1 MTGSTGGSRGYFV
14 ESQRPLHALLIVG
27 AMVFLYEIGAR
38 TLAAG
43 EVEWRIVAFT
53 LIEWAYE
60 RLGATGR
67 YLPPLVVLATL
78 LAWQVASR
86 QGWRCKG
93 WHLLGMLVEG
103 SLLAIP
109 LVVIGAASMRYLP
122 LMAGERPGT
131 AAELIASIGA
141 GVYEEFI
148 FRLLLFAALHFLLV
162 DVCKLNERWSMIG
175 IILVSAVAFSA
186 YHYLGSEPFVTRVFV
201 FRTLAGVYFGLL
213 MWTRGFAVT
222 VISHSA
228 YDVLIT
234 LLR

>member
-1 MTGSTGGSRGYFV
+1 
-14 ESQRPLHALLIVG
+14 
-27 AMVFLYEIGAR
+27 MVFIYEIGTR
-38 TLAAG
+38 TLATG

-53 LIEWAYE
+53 LIELAYE
-60 RLGATGR
+60 SLGATGR

-78 LAWQVASR
+78 LAWQIASR

-93 WHLLGMLVEG
+93 LHLLGMLAEG
-103 SLLAIP
+103 TLLAIP
-109 LVVIGAASMRYLP
+109 LVVIGAATMRYLP
-122 LMAGERPGT
+122 LLAGETPGR
-131 AAELIASIGA
+131 AAELVASIGA

-148 FRLLLFAALHFLLV
+148 FRLVLFAALHFLLV
-162 DVCKLNERWSMIG
+162 DLFKLNERWSMVG

-186 YHYLGSEPFVTRVFV
+186 YHYLGSEQFVTRVFV
-201 FRTLAGVYFGLL
+201 FRTLAGIYFGLL
-213 MWTRGFAVT
+213 LWTRGFAVT